1 MGPTSSHTPCSSSL
15 CGFWLNKS
23 EPQFQLSSLKAV
35 RLGIAHKLLASP
47 LCLFC
52 RNAIT
57 RVPASPGCSEK
68 EMCPTWIF
76 CLKHGSVVWAHHP
89 TDTCKPSSCTR
100 CTAAK
105 LGRTRSHP
113 MRTLSIKDH
122 GHGPSQCAHCSQ
134 GCLDWGSFARM
145 LWQPQLPQSATMCHK
160 VKVSGQTRVEL
171 AAFLFPPAHP

>member
-57 RVPASPGCSEK
+57 RVPASPGCSKK

-134 GCLDWGSFARM
+134 GCLDWPPFLLNPSESFLGQFCKNA
-145 LWQPQLPQSATMCHK
+145 LAASAATKCHNVPQSQGVWTD
-160 VKVSGQTRVEL
+160 
-171 AAFLFPPAHP
+171 